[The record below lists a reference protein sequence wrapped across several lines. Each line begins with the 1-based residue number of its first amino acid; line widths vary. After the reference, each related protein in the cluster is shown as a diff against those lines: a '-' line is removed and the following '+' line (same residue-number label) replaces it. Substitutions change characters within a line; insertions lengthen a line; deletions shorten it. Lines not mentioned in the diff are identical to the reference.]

1 YRYKYSHRFPPR
13 RACNRNISS
22 CKGVLPYRCLQMS
35 KVVKVGTWGGNA
47 GNKFDTGRVDR
58 FTKVKIYH
66 GDVIYGLELT
76 FVVGG
81 KTQPPMVIG
90 EKKRASKEITLD
102 EDENFTSITGYFKPM
117 LGTDIFI
124 TQLTL
129 TTDKDRNVSAGNET
143 GNPFSLT
150 LEEGGHIVGFWGLV
164 GQSIV
169 AVEAIAVYCS
179 LADS

>member
-1 YRYKYSHRFPPR
+1 KAIKAGP
-13 RACNRNISS
+13 
-22 CKGVLPYRCLQMS
+22 
-35 KVVKVGTWGGNA
+35 WGGN
-47 GNKFDTGRVDR
+47 GGILWDTGIVDS
-58 FTKVKIYH
+58 FIKFKVYY
-66 GDVIYGLELT
+66 GDEIDGLDITYIQNRTIKTLR
-76 FVVGG
+76 VGG
-81 KTQPPMVIG
+81 PPPV
-90 EKKRASKEITLD
+90 SNEITLD